1 MIIEPSF
8 TLVNIMPRIIFPTSA
23 RTKFAEDHI
32 HPSKI
37 ISSQVREAQA
47 NCTNDLLDEPSQAP
61 KQKTNLPFNLLTQKE
76 FILNIIFV
84 HR

>member
-47 NCTNDLLDEPSQAP
+47 N
-61 KQKTNLPFNLLTQKE
+61 
-76 FILNIIFV
+76 
-84 HR
+84 